1 MIPGLWGA
9 PCKAISAFA
18 PPMWT
23 QDFNL
28 NKNVVHPV
36 SHDYEEGMRIAREQN
51 KPVLLDF
58 TGHGC
63 VNCRELEAAIW
74 TDDRVIN
81 KLQDDY
87 VLISLYVDDKTPLSE
102 ILTVEEQG
110 AEKKLRTIGDKWSY
124 LQRLKFG
131 ANAQPFHVPVDNMG
145 NPLNGAYS
153 INTGV
158 EDYLKFLEDAI
169 SNYKK

>member
-1 MIPGLWGA
+1 M
-9 PCKAISAFA
+9 
-18 PPMWT
+18 
-23 QDFNL
+23 
-28 NKNVVHPV
+28 
-36 SHDYEEGMRIAREQN
+36 
-51 KPVLLDF
+51 
-58 TGHGC
+58 
-63 VNCRELEAAIW
+63 NCRELEAAIW

-110 AEKKLRTIGDKWSY
+110 TEKKLRTIGDKWSY